1 MYRFPNSVTTVN
13 FYVTVDEKFLQ
24 PGDRVVLMG
33 NLDCLGGWDR
43 AIELAPDP
51 FYPDVW
57 SVAVEM
63 PFSLA
68 DSNLIGI
75 FHYKYFIESARDG
88 RVAEGQYERTETK
101 MRRNLFHSFRPN
113 YNISRFRGATFPST
127 AITIEK
133 FVTYCVGRLKRR
145 EITTQ
150 QMMASYDEIMDCLPG
165 GYRAMI
171 ETIFNDFLGERVRN
185 HARFKL
191 FSINPYFD
199 VRS

>member
-1 MYRFPNSVTTVN
+1 
-13 FYVTVDEKFLQ
+13 VDEKFLQ

-43 AIELAPDP
+43 IIELNPDP
-51 FYPDVW
+51 FHPDVW
-57 SVAVEM
+57 SIAVEM
-63 PFSLA
+63 PFCLA
-68 DSNLIGI
+68 DSSLTGI

-101 MRRNLFHSFRPN
+101 MRRNLFHAFRPN

-127 AITIEK
+127 AVTIEK
-133 FVTYCVGRLKRR
+133 FVSFCIGRLKRR

-150 QMMASYDEIMDCLPG
+150 QMMTSFDEIMDCLPG

-171 ETIFNDFLGERVRN
+171 EAIFNDFLAEPVL
-185 HARFKL
+185 RFVIFISFHGL
-191 FSINPYFD
+191 
-199 VRS
+199 